1 MKKEQEYSI
10 PLRAYSKQELAQCYF
25 PNCPVEVAQQHLRR
39 WIRNCKALVRE
50 LESTGMQKKCRM
62 YTPKQVKVIME
73 YLGEP

>member
-1 MKKEQEYSI
+1 
-10 PLRAYSKQELAQCYF
+10 
-25 PNCPVEVAQQHLRR
+25 VEVAQQHLRR